1 MNSDEVMIVNEEED
15 EITIDF
21 LGIFHAI
28 AKKWYIVLF
37 VAVAFGFALGAYG
50 RFVVK
55 DAYEAEAS
63 MCIIDSNKE
72 VSMSDL
78 QVGSALTNDY
88 EGIIKSRVVLTKVIA
103 NLKLDIEYKELY
115 NAVSIENPD
124 GTRIIKINVVS
135 QDQKEAVDI
144 ANEILQISIEEIPN
158 VLGSSV
164 PTVLDKADILFTENT
179 RHSILF
185 YSVIGVAI
193 GMFFACGIIALT
205 VITNVSVK
213 TDEDVQKC
221 TGLSVLGAI
230 PDYKGKKQKKIMWP
244 EDLPF
249 NASEAIYQLR
259 TGILYSSK
267 DVKTIVVT
275 SAFENQGKSFISFH
289 LAYSLSQ
296 VGKRVLLV
304 DTDMRKSVLQ
314 RRMGLDGVKLGLSEY
329 LSGNAEL
336 GQVIYDVGLPNMH
349 VLFSGKLVPNA
360 SALLSAK
367 WLENLCAEVRDSYDY
382 VIFDTPPICVVGDAA
397 IVASF
402 CDGALLVIE
411 NGVTKKKTLAQMK
424 SEMDKVG
431 ANVIGVVQNMVG
443 SKKDSSYYGKGN
455 YGYYYGNNQNKK

>member
-1 MNSDEVMIVNEEED
+1 MENKKAVAVENAAED
-15 EITIDF
+15 TID
-21 LGIFHAI
+21 LLEIFRALYRR
-28 AKKWYIVLF
+28 WVWIVF
-37 VAVAFGFALGAYG
+37 VALVFGIALGMYG
-50 RFVVK
+50 KFVVK
-55 DAYEAEAS
+55 DVFQAEAS

-103 NLKLDIEYKELY
+103 NLKLDIEYKGLY

-185 YSVIGVAI
+185 YSVIGVAL

-249 NASEAIYQLR
+249 NASESIYQLR

-314 RRMGLDGVKLGLSEY
+314 RRMGLEGVKLGLSEY
-329 LSGNAEL
+329 LSGNAEV
-336 GQVIYDVGLPNMH
+336 GQVIYDVGIPNMH
-349 VLFSGKLVPNA
+349 VLFSGKLVTNA

-367 WLENLCAEVRDSYDY
+367 WLRTLCDSVKDSYDY
-382 VIFDTPPICVVGDAA
+382 IIFDTPPVGVVGDAA
-397 IVASF
+397 IVSSV
-402 CDGALLVIE
+402 CDGTLLVIE
-411 NGVTKKKTLAQMK
+411 NGVTKKKTLCQIAA
-424 SEMDKVG
+424 ELEKVDT
-431 ANVIGVVQNMVG
+431 NILGVVQNMVG